1 MRYSAFKN
9 QSNRLSWSEMMIK
22 KQKETGFVI
31 VKETMEKR
39 DKIIAEYANK
49 IISRSSSYV
58 ES

>member
-9 QSNRLSWSEMMIK
+9 QSNRLSWSEMMVK

-39 DKIIAEYANK
+39 DEIIAKYASK
-49 IISRSSSYV
+49 IISTSSSYV

>member
-1 MRYSAFKN
+1 MRYSAYGNTK
-9 QSNRLSWSEMMIK
+9 RLSWSEMMIK

-39 DKIIAEYANK
+39 DKIIAKYASK
-49 IISRSSSYV
+49 IVSASSSYV